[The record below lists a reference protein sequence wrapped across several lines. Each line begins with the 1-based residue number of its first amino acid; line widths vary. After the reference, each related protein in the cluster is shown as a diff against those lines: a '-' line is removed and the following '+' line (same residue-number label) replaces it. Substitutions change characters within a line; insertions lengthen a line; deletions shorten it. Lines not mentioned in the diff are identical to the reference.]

1 MDLHSL
7 VFSQTARCGTMNGF
21 AVRMTDRCL
30 EWNPRKTR
38 IAAPPTHRFSTTSTS
53 EMRLDGTRC
62 QLDTAPVGDAPCGAP
77 RKAAKGEKTSL
88 RCARHFMTL

>member
-1 MDLHSL
+1 
-7 VFSQTARCGTMNGF
+7 MNEF
-21 AVRMTDRCL
+21 AARMTDQCL

-38 IAAPPTHRFSTTSTS
+38 IAAPPTHRFSTTPTS

-62 QLDTAPVGDAPCGAP
+62 QLDTAPVGGCTLRRTEESSEG
-77 RKAAKGEKTSL
+77 RKTSL